1 MNRKLLRVTALLL
14 AAMMLALSLA
24 ACGGDTNKPDD
35 DGNNAVN
42 GNSGN
47 NGNGNGSSG
56 DKSYADFV
64 YTAAYQK
71 VKNEEG
77 IQSMD
82 NLVYANGK
90 LYMIAWI
97 ITGKQVDY
105 YDEEWNL
112 ITDEEKIAN
121 GEYAEKSE
129 YDKSEAALCSMNLDG
144 SEFKKL
150 ENFVQ
155 SPVPEGSQ
163 GNSYIN
169 NMCVDSEG
177 NVWIAEEV
185 YAYHYDENNTYYDDG
200 TQYIVRKLDATGA
213 EIAKVDLSKITEGQE
228 YFYINNFTVDEDG
241 VLYLTGGNEAA
252 VYVINSDGTL
262 LFTQTIE
269 NGWISRLVK
278 MKDGAVAVMVSEEG
292 KSGYVLKTIDKT
304 AKAFGG
310 KDIPVPYGVYNLIS
324 GGGDYDF
331 YYNDG
336 YALYGYE
343 AEKETATQLVNWINS
358 DINSNDLQ
366 SITPLEDG
374 RILAISHNWR
384 SGGSA
389 YEIVTLT
396 KADPSTIPEKEILTF
411 ACMWLDYNMRAKI
424 IDFNK
429 TSDKYRIN
437 VVDYSTFNTEDDY
450 TAGQTKLTTEI
461 ISGQVPDILATSNL
475 PLTRYIA
482 RGLIE
487 DLKPYIESD
496 PELGADALVP
506 GAMKAL
512 EVNGGIYQAAST
524 FTIQTVVGAS
534 NIVGDKMGWTID
546 DLQAALAKM
555 PEGASAFG
563 NMTRENILY
572 YICMMN
578 QNDYV
583 DWITGK
589 CDFNN
594 ESFIKLLEFVKSFPA
609 EINYDDDTEY
619 VSEYKQIMDGKVMLS
634 YTSVADFD
642 EFQVYKT
649 VYGGDITFVGFP
661 TAEGSGSVANFSDGL
676 AMSSTCKNK
685 DAAWSFIRFL
695 FTEDYQFGDSEG
707 ASGGISIGS
716 TSAVSMRYSG
726 WGFPTNQKAF
736 DRVVKQAMEKQMGKD
751 ENGNEIEISHGS
763 WWVDDGIE
771 VQMYA
776 ATQEDVDMIMDLINN
791 VDSAV
796 SFDQD
801 IYDIIS
807 EEVQPF
813 FEGQKTAQDVAGII
827 QSRVTIY
834 VNEQK

>member
-1 MNRKLLRVTALLL
+1 MNRKLFRMTALLL

-24 ACGGDTNKPDD
+24 ACSGDTDKPD
-35 DGNNAVN
+35 DGNNATN
-42 GNSGN
+42 GSEN

-71 VKNEEG
+71 VNTEDG
-77 IQSMD
+77 VQNM
-82 NLVYANGK
+82 NQLVYSNGK
-90 LYMIAWI
+90 LYMIAWL

-112 ITDEEKIAN
+112 VTDEEKIAN
-121 GEYAEKSE
+121 GEYAEKYE
-129 YDKSEAALCSMNLDG
+129 YDETEPALCTMNIDG
-144 SEFKKL
+144 SDFKKL

-155 SPVPEGSQ
+155 TPVPDGSE

-177 NVWIAEEV
+177 NIWIAEEI

-200 TQYIVRKLDATGA
+200 TQYVVRKLDATGA
-213 EIAKVDLSKITEGQE
+213 EVAKVDLSEITKDQE
-228 YFYINNFTVDEDG
+228 YFYINNFTVDKEG
-241 VLYLTGGNEAA
+241 TLYLTGGDEGA
-252 VYVINSDGTL
+252 VYVINGDGTL
-262 LFTQTIE
+262 LCKLTIE
-269 NGWISRLVK
+269 KGWISRLVK
-278 MKDGAVAVMVSEEG
+278 LKDGMVAVMASEEG
-292 KSGYVLKTIDKT
+292 KNGYVLKTVDKT
-304 AKAFGG
+304 AKAFGS
-310 KDIPVPYGVYNLIS
+310 DEISVPYSVYNLID
-324 GGGDYDF
+324 GGGDYDY
-331 YYNDG
+331 YYNDNF
-336 YALYGYE
+336 ALYGYQ
-343 AEKETATQLVNWINS
+343 AETETATQLVNWINS
-358 DINSNDLQ
+358 DINSSDLDN
-366 SITPLEDG
+366 IMPLEDG
-374 RILAISHNWR
+374 RIIAISRNWR
-384 SGGSA
+384 NGSG

-411 ACMWLDYNMRAKI
+411 ACMWLNYDQRAKI
-424 IDFNK
+424 IEFNK
-429 TSDKYRIN
+429 ASDKYRIN

-461 ISGQVPDILATSNL
+461 ISGQVPDIFATSGL

-496 PELGADALVP
+496 PELGPNSLVP

-512 EVNGGIYQAAST
+512 EVNGGIYQAASS
-524 FTIQTVVGAS
+524 FTVTTVVGAS

-546 DLQAALAKM
+546 DMKAALAKM
-555 PEGASAFG
+555 PEGATAFS
-563 NMTRENILY
+563 NVPRDDILY
-572 YICMMN
+572 YFCRMN
-578 QNDYV
+578 QNSYV
-583 DWITGK
+583 GWITGE
-589 CDFNN
+589 CNFNN
-594 ESFIKLLEFVKSFPA
+594 EEFIKFLEFIKTFPA
-609 EINYDDDTEY
+609 EINYGEDYEY

-634 YTSVADFD
+634 RTSIADF
-642 EFQVYKT
+642 EEYQVYKK

-661 TAEGSGSVANFSDGL
+661 TAEGTGSVADFSDGL

-685 DAAWSFIRFL
+685 EAAWSFIRYL
-695 FTEDYQFGDSEG
+695 FTEEYQSGDDG
-707 ASGGISIGS
+707 
-716 TSAVSMRYSG
+716 YYG

-736 DRVVKQAMEKQMGKD
+736 DKVVERAMEKQMGED
-751 ENGNEIEISHGS
+751 ENGNAVEVSTS
-763 WWVDDGIE
+763 TWWIDDGIE
-771 VQMYA
+771 VDIHA
-776 ATQEDVDMIMDLINN
+776 ATQEDVDQIMELINN
-791 VDSAV
+791 LDSAV

-807 EEVQPF
+807 EEIQPF